1 MVVVVTP
8 GAVLTVGKVSVPATG
23 AVEGRGL
30 ADTNPLNSELIPNR
44 SELAEE
50 VKAGA
55 GAAAGAEERD
65 KPRRSHSR
73 AELDTAGAGLGLVSP
88 GRLKVCSEAVINYN
102 NNNLLGTSGR
112 GLEELLETGLEAG
125 ADFGGNWS
133 FLNSGFLS

>member
-1 MVVVVTP
+1 MMLSLDIFPPSPTLLGAADSVV
-8 GAVLTVGKVSVPATG
+8 GNVSLPATE

-55 GAAAGAEERD
+55 GAGAGAEERD

-73 AELDTAGAGLGLVSP
+73 LELDTTGAGLGLVS
-88 GRLKVCSEAVINYN
+88 LA
-102 NNNLLGTSGR
+102 TSGR
-112 GLEELLETGLEAG
+112 GLGELLETGLE
-125 ADFGGNWS
+125 
-133 FLNSGFLS
+133 

>member
-1 MVVVVTP
+1 MTP

-50 VKAGA
+50 VKAAAGA
-55 GAAAGAEERD
+55 GAGAGAEERD

-88 GRLKVCSEAVINYN
+88 GRLRVCSEAVLIITIITTY
-102 NNNLLGTSGR
+102 S
-112 GLEELLETGLEAG
+112 ELQAG
-125 ADFGGNWS
+125 DWRS
-133 FLNSGFLS
+133 S